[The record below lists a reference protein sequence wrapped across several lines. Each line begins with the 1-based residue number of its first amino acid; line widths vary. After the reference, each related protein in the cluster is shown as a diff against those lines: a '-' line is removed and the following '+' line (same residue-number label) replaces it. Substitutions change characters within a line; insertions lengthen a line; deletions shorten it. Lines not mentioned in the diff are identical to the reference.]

1 MLGCSMSHQ
10 SKLSHRRRLQLPPR
24 HLWSVLSNVT
34 VARGL
39 TTYLDPTIGI
49 SSTKWRLTVPSLP
62 KGFNEIDFVAVAVI
76 LLITLVITILTM
88 KLHSLS

>member
-10 SKLSHRRRLQLPPR
+10 SKLPHRRRLHLPPC

-39 TTYLDPTIGI
+39 TAYLGTTIGI
-49 SSTKWRLTVPSLP
+49 SSTKWRLTVPCLP
-62 KGFNEIDFVAVAVI
+62 KGFNEIDFVVVAVI
-76 LLITLVITILTM
+76 LLITLVICYRCFPQFLQ
-88 KLHSLS
+88 